1 MKLKNDKNPETR
13 AFLLSPKL
21 DREFSPKITR
31 EFSPNLDRETSR
43 APVKLSMTS
52 SPTSNKIIVD
62 ADAPAVP
69 ATLPTV
75 ISRPPVI
82 TVPSTLQPSHPADLP
97 SPTQLD
103 HFRPFRPFSV
113 TRASSGGSTFNF
125 STNSPETQ
133 PTNEPRLTAK
143 LPIHNILPNYY
154 KDDPKLQNLITKLNP
169 NHKEKENTITTTINQ
184 TLIETRNAQDHQEL
198 QEYLSELNHEKLII
212 EGKTYSFEYFPKK
225 IGNLPDHPRS
235 TLELNDYHDPPINSI
250 EDLNW
255 KNELETWTKRHK
267 DYLSHLTQLS

>member
-1 MKLKNDKNPETR
+1 MKLKNDENPETR
-13 AFLLSPKL
+13 AFLLSPKF

-52 SPTSNKIIVD
+52 SPTSNKIIAD

-82 TVPSTLQPSHPADLP
+82 TVPSTLQLSHPADLL

-103 HFRPFRPFSV
+103 NLRPFRPFSV

-133 PTNEPRLTAK
+133 PTNEPRLTVK
-143 LPIHNILPNYY
+143 PPIHNILSNYY
-154 KDDPKLQNLITKLNP
+154 KNDPTLQNRIQNPKLTVK
-169 NHKEKENTITTTINQ
+169 HKKNEDTITTTMNQ
-184 TLIETRNAQDHQEL
+184 TSIETRKAQDHQEL
-198 QEYLSELNHEKLII
+198 QK
-212 EGKTYSFEYFPKK
+212 
-225 IGNLPDHPRS
+225 
-235 TLELNDYHDPPINSI
+235 
-250 EDLNW
+250 
-255 KNELETWTKRHK
+255 
-267 DYLSHLTQLS
+267 